1 MAVPAAIPALMM
13 LPLEVTPSPGASP
26 ALAVDPQ
33 RVTPGLLGFLSFVFL
48 IIAVVILYFS
58 LRKQLKKVNFDENAL
73 PAGVKRLPT
82 YATAEARRASAAAFE
97 ARRAA
102 GPPADDA
109 MPAGFPAPTPT
120 RAPKPEA
127 APQSGADATP
137 TPPTAPGDDNATS

>member
-1 MAVPAAIPALMM
+1 MAVPAAVAALMM
-13 LPLEVTPSPGASP
+13 LPAEVTPSPGATP
-26 ALAVDPQ
+26 GLAVDPQ

-102 GPPADDA
+102 GPPPEDS
-109 MPAGFPAPTPT
+109 MPAGFPAPTP
-120 RAPKPEA
+120 P
-127 APQSGADATP
+127 P
-137 TPPTAPGDDNATS
+137 TPPAARPAAPGDDNATS

>member
-1 MAVPAAIPALMM
+1 MAVPAAVAALMM
-13 LPLEVTPSPGASP
+13 LPAEVTPSPGATP
-26 ALAVDPQ
+26 GLAVDPQ

-102 GPPADDA
+102 GPPPEDS
-109 MPAGFPAPTPT
+109 MPAGFPAPTP
-120 RAPKPEA
+120 P
-127 APQSGADATP
+127 P
-137 TPPTAPGDDNATS
+137 TPPAARPAARPAAPGDDNATS